1 MITLKRLFTVDYER
15 DGPSFYDP
23 KQPKWSLV
31 RAVFVFIGAMT
42 VVKATLSMLVD
53 TPASL
58 GPFGSVWWGFLGVIA
73 WWRDSV
79 GYECWL
85 YRKREKNVSLA
96 ESQGIRP

>member
-1 MITLKRLFTVDYER
+1 MNTWKKLFTVDYER

-23 KQPKWSLV
+23 KQPKWSLI
-31 RAVFVFIGAMT
+31 RSALFFIGAMS
-42 VVKATLSMLVD
+42 VVKAVLSNFVD
-53 TPASL
+53 TPAAL
-58 GPFGSVWWGFLGVIA
+58 GPLGSVWWGFFGVLA

-85 YRKREKNVSLA
+85 YSKRETNLSST